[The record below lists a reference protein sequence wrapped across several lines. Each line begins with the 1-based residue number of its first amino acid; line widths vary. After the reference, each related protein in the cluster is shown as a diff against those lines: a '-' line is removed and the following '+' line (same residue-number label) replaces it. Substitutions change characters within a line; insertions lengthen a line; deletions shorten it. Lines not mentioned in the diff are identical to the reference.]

1 MIHQE
6 SEKLLAAGAVLEDLE
21 PHERDA
27 YDAHRAGCVGCRRL
41 EVELDHVLADL
52 ALVVQER
59 VPPAD
64 LLGGIRRAIAADAV
78 TVARGSLAGAAPVPG
93 PRPAGAGRPVATL
106 SPATGPVPAGVV
118 SLADARAR
126 RASRVPLFAA
136 VGMAAVLGIV
146 AVGLGARSARLQQD
160 LAAATAQVA
169 TLESQVAQSGGAV
182 TVAMNPGHV
191 TVALHAETVAPT
203 AQAAVMFIPGSAT
216 SYVVADN
223 LPATSPGAGYQL
235 WYADAA
241 GVHGLQTVS
250 FDGKGAFI
258 APIDAD
264 LAKAT
269 AVMITLE
276 DAGGAT
282 GEPGPQVVFGEL

>member
-1 MIHQE
+1 MIHRDAE
-6 SEKLLAAGAVLEDLE
+6 ALLAAGAVLEDLE
-21 PHERDA
+21 PDERAA
-27 YDAHRAGCVGCRRL
+27 YNAHRAGCVACRRL

-64 LLGGIRRAIAADAV
+64 ILGAIRRAIAADAEAA
-78 TVARGSLAGAAPVPG
+78 ARGAEAPALVTTGRPVVAAVLSPARAPVPA
-93 PRPAGAGRPVATL
+93 PL
-106 SPATGPVPAGVV
+106 V
-118 SLADARAR
+118 SLDAAR
-126 RASRVPLFAA
+126 DRKASRVPLFAA
-136 VGMAAVLGIV
+136 AGIAAVLGIV
-146 AVGLGARSARLQQD
+146 AVGLGVRSAGLQQD
-160 LAAATAQVA
+160 LVTATAQVA
-169 TLESQVAQSGGAV
+169 ALESQVAQSGGAM

-191 TVALHAETVAPT
+191 TVALHAEPVAPA
-203 AQAAVMFIPGSAT
+203 AQAAVMFLPGSTA
-216 SYVVADN
+216 SYIVADD
-223 LPATSPGAGYQL
+223 LPATPPGAGYQL

-250 FDGKGAFI
+250 FDGNGAFI
-258 APIDAD
+258 AAIDAD
-264 LAKAT
+264 LSNAT